1 MIGFL
6 FLSLALIAVVLWLM
20 APTLL
25 GRRHTA
31 ADNQQEQNVQI
42 AKERLAEIENQRQQN
57 EISEAEYNVAKTE
70 IEFALLEDT
79 KQLEAERAQSGHAA
93 NSKLIQR
100 STYLVISAIPFVA
113 LFLYQMW
120 GSPDAI
126 SPVMSSQASNA
137 QNPHSA
143 NQEPASHTGDMDS
156 MIASLEAKLKQNP
169 NNPNGWYI
177 LGRSYM
183 VQKRY
188 DKAVEAFTELRKQV
202 GDDPAVLLGL
212 ADSLTM
218 LHNGD
223 MRGEPFELA
232 KQALAAEP
240 ENTTALWLTG
250 LGYQHNG
257 DLKSALVHWQKLLP
271 LLKDDPKSSQE
282 VSTLIANAQQQLGI
296 EPGSTPTMNV
306 ANQPPPTAN
315 ANDAKLSIAVSVDAQ
330 TKQKLSSNDYVMI
343 YAQRVQGLKMP
354 LAMVKVQVKD
364 LPMQLEL
371 SDANA
376 LSPMNK
382 LSGEQE
388 VNVIARVSK
397 SGQAMKQADDIE
409 VRSGPYKVTH
419 TDTIPLTISLA
430 K

>member
-25 GRRHTA
+25 GRRHIESI
-31 ADNQQEQNVQI
+31 NEKQENILI
-42 AKERLAEIENQRQQN
+42 AKERLADIENQRRQG
-57 EISEAEYNVAKTE
+57 EISEAEYKVAKAE

-79 KQLEAERAQSGHAA
+79 RQLETERTHSEHVA
-93 NSKLIQR
+93 NSKLVQR
-100 STYLVISAIPFVA
+100 STYLVLSAIPFVA

-126 SPVMSSQASNA
+126 NSVMPGPQATNA
-137 QNPHSA
+137 QDPHSA
-143 NQEPASHTGDMDS
+143 SQAPANHSGDMDT
-156 MIASLEAKLKQNP
+156 MIAKLEEKLKQNP
-169 NNPNGWYI
+169 DNPNGWYI

-188 DKAVEAFTELRKQV
+188 DKAVEAFTVLRKQV

-212 ADSLTM
+212 ADAMTM
-218 LHNGD
+218 VNNGD
-223 MRGEPFELA
+223 MRGEPFEMV
-232 KQALAAEP
+232 KTALAAEP

-250 LGYQHNG
+250 LGYQQSG
-257 DLKSALVHWQKLLP
+257 DLNTALAHWQKLLP
-271 LLKDDPKSSQE
+271 LLKDDPKSAQE
-282 VSTLIANAQQQLGI
+282 VSMLIANAQQQLGI
-296 EPGSTPTMNV
+296 EPGSTPVVQVTDK
-306 ANQPPPTAN
+306 PTAV
-315 ANDAKLSIAVSVDAQ
+315 ASTSDAKLSVAVSVDAQ
-330 TKQKLSSNDYVMI
+330 LKQKLSSDDYVMI

-364 LPMQLEL
+364 LPLKLEL

-388 VNVIARVSK
+388 VNVIARISK
-397 SGQAMKQADDIE
+397 SGQAMKQPDDMEIK
-409 VRSGPYKVTH
+409 RGPYTVTH
-419 TDTIPLTISLA
+419 AETIQLNL